1 MMSMLS
7 PDRQTNEKNRKSEL
21 PQVRITD
28 VLRCTRCANAAKTV
42 PDNKNGTPGLA
53 LRVPPLFERGY
64 ASIEITARF
73 ARNRSAIAQT
83 LLMMLSP
90 MA

>member
-1 MMSMLS
+1 LDKGIHIDAS
-7 PDRQTNEKNRKSEL
+7 PDRQTNEKTANPKRCAARK
-21 PQVRITD
+21 TN
-28 VLRCTRCANAAKTV
+28 LRCASAAKII

-53 LRVPPLFERGY
+53 LRVPPVFERGY
-64 ASIEITARF
+64 AIIEIA
-73 ARNRSAIAQT
+73 ARNRTAIAQT